1 MSKPSQAAMK
11 RLYQFIASTTLPR
24 LSDEQ
29 KAAIL
34 NKGAEVAQTA

>member
-11 RLYQFIASTTLPR
+11 RLYQYIASTTLPR

-29 KAAIL
+29 RAAIL
-34 NKGAEVAQTA
+34 NKGAQAAQSA